1 MVFYL
6 DNPHLAVLSVPAL
19 LVLLLNHRSSPARSY
34 VEGRRYWNPLV
45 KHVVPPKYRRRLRLL
60 VLEAASVMLAIAA
73 TTSPVLVSYREVPVS
88 STIYGSMEIPASPGL
103 VVVIDVSGSMSG
115 AKIEEAKNAILRF
128 LDKLNATVD
137 TGLIAFNNTIALS
150 IPPTNDRGRVR
161 NAVAQLRAGGG
172 TMYTY
177 PLQTAYNWLE
187 VYREYGLPAIVVMA
201 TDGLPAD
208 VTQYKFVV
216 SKMADKGI
224 MAYTIFIGSDQT
236 GVRETKYIAE
246 ATGGKQYTAE
256 TADKLVKVFEEIASE
271 ANSIVE
277 NVSLSVEA
285 TVTVEHREQLAPYLY
300 TAALVVA
307 LIAGYERYRV
317 SRLAF

>member
-1 MVFYL
+1 MMLYL
-6 DNPHLAVLSVPAL
+6 GNPQLAALAIPAL
-19 LVLLLNHRSSPARSY
+19 LILILNHRYSPTRSY

-45 KHVVPPKYRRRLRLL
+45 KHVAAPRYRRRLRLL
-60 VLEAASVMLAIAA
+60 TLETVSIMLTVVAAMN
-73 TTSPVLVSYREVPVS
+73 PVLVSYREVPVS
-88 STIYGSMEIPASPGL
+88 STIYGSLEIPASPGL

-115 AKIEEAKNAILRF
+115 AKLEEAKNAILRF
-128 LDKLNATVD
+128 LEGLNATVD
-137 TGLIAFNNTIALS
+137 TGLIAFDHQIVLS
-150 IPPTNDRGRVR
+150 IPPTDHRDRIRA
-161 NAVAQLRAGGG
+161 AVAQLKARGG

-208 VTQYKFVV
+208 LTQYKFVV

-224 MAYTIFIGSDQT
+224 VAYTIFIGSDQL

-256 TADKLVKVFEEIASE
+256 TADKLVEVFEEIASE

-307 LIAGYERYRV
+307 LIASYERYRV